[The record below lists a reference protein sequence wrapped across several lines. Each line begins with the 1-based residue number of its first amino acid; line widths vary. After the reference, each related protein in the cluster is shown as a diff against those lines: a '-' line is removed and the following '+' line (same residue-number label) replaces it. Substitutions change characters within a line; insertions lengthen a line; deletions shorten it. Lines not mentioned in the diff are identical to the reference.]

1 MVYREGRPRKY
12 PLTIETFPLKTAARI
27 SRERY
32 GLSLTGKG
40 RLKNGGLPVDKVK
53 PNGLKKGDIVHQVN
67 EIKINKMDDYLKAIA
82 KYRLRNSLGLIVQ
95 RGRYA
100 YNVTLTP

>member
-1 MVYREGRPRKY
+1 MSFENGRQDQPG
-12 PLTIETFPLKTAARI
+12 TIWIEPDRQGAP
-27 SRERY
+27 
-32 GLSLTGKG
+32 G
-40 RLKNGGLPVDKVK
+40 RLKKGGLPVDKVK
-53 PNGLKKGDIVHQVN
+53 PNSPADRIGLKKGDIVHQVN